1 MASSWDLTGK
11 VVLIT
16 GAARGIGAESARR
29 LNGKGCK
36 VSLVGLE
43 PERLAAVAESIG
55 PNAAWFEADV
65 RDSEALKRAVSGTV
79 ERFGGIDVVIANAGI
94 ATVGSVEA
102 LDPEDWERVI
112 DVNLLGV
119 YRTVHAALPHVIER
133 KGYILPIASLAAV
146 LHAPMMANY
155 TAAKAGVEAFADSL
169 RGEMSI
175 HGVGVGCAYFSFID
189 TDMVSQAFEHPVLAE
204 QPPDRRGPLGS
215 VAPLSEV
222 GDAIA
227 RGVERRSRWVTVPR
241 WVAGAIVLRGA
252 IQPLVEW
259 GARKRPDFKETLSKL
274 NADPRTKLAAK
285 REGSAPEQAAILPDD
300 SPNGGAPE
308 AAEQSSG

>member
-29 LNGKGCK
+29 LNAKGCK

-65 RDSEALKRAVSGTV
+65 RDRDALARAVEGTV

-94 ATVGSVEA
+94 ATVGSVEG
-102 LDPEDWERVI
+102 LDPEDFERVI
-112 DVNLLGV
+112 EVNLLGV

-133 KGYILPIASLAAV
+133 KGYILPIASLAAA

-155 TAAKAGVEAFADSL
+155 CAAKAGVEAFADSL
-169 RGEMSI
+169 RVEMSI
-175 HGVGVGCAYFSFID
+175 HDVDVGCAYFSFID
-189 TDMVSQAFEHPVLAE
+189 TDMVNQTFEHPVIKEGMQDDL
-204 QPPDRRGPLGS
+204 GPLGGVATLSS
-215 VAPLSEV
+215 VGE
-222 GDAIA
+222 AIA
-227 RGVERRSRWVTVPR
+227 TGVEKRSRWVTVPR
-241 WVAGAIVLRGA
+241 WVVPLILARGFL
-252 IQPLVEW
+252 QPVVEW
-259 GARKRPDFKETLSKL
+259 GTRQRADFKERIHQL
-274 NADPRTKLAAK
+274 NADPRTKLEAK
-285 REGSAPEQAAILPDD
+285 RESSAPRQAASTQD
-300 SPNGGAPE
+300 SPNGASAGA
-308 AAEQSSG
+308 AKASS